1 VAAIQPD
8 EPPASAAGQIA
19 LRIWQLAP
27 GLDPSA
33 TTPLDAWIVARG
45 SAALAGT
52 PTMAAVAYPDTSRY
66 VNTATGTYRVAFTA
80 AGTTQP
86 ILFQANMPTGGSGI
100 GGTTAAGSA
109 ITVLVVPRS
118 VPGSRAPMHFTG
130 ITGVTLISNPD
141 STATAV
147 TAAAHNL
154 TTGDMV
160 TISGADT
167 AVYNGTRPVTV
178 VNATTF
184 TYRMSRTTTGS
195 PATGYPFFLRPSEA
209 STFNGLAVSRLTA
222 TGTTAR
228 LVTQGSHGLAKNDI
242 LTISGA
248 TEPEYN
254 GSFAVDSVVS
264 GTTILFTANGAP
276 AFPATGTPVW
286 RRGGEDFTRPNVMF
300 LIDRRP

>member
-1 VAAIQPD
+1 
-8 EPPASAAGQIA
+8 
-19 LRIWQLAP
+19 
-27 GLDPSA
+27 
-33 TTPLDAWIVARG
+33 
-45 SAALAGT
+45 
-52 PTMAAVAYPDTSRY
+52 
-66 VNTATGTYRVAFTA
+66 
-80 AGTTQP
+80 
-86 ILFQANMPTGGSGI
+86 
-100 GGTTAAGSA
+100 
-109 ITVLVVPRS
+109 
-118 VPGSRAPMHFTG
+118 MHFTG